1 MHLHHYNGSIFLE
14 RNGKSVF
21 AGGKTAE
28 NASEELQRKMNPL
41 VVSDLQSETLEY
53 QHL

>member
-28 NASEELQRKMNPL
+28 NASEEYASSGQAL
-41 VVSDLQSETLEY
+41 LEKS
-53 QHL
+53 QLARIFK